1 MRRVAVLGMMAKKPV
16 PGVIWQTIHYLLGLR
31 RLGFDPYYVEAHAL
45 APSMLMELPTDDGAE
60 RAATLI
66 DRTLRRFDLG
76 DRWAYQ
82 ALHGNGQ
89 CFGLSESELRRLYR
103 ESELILNLHGGTLPW
118 PELAETGR
126 LVLVETDPVRL
137 QIELH
142 DRVESSIS
150 FLEAH
155 SAFFT
160 FAENL
165 GTPACLL
172 PVPADFHFQPTR
184 QPVALELWQREH
196 ALPKRPVFTTVGNWR
211 QRGRSVSYQ
220 GETYDWSKDLEWR
233 KFLDLP
239 TRTRATFELA
249 LSRSEP
255 GDSEELERCGF
266 HVRDALEFDLDS
278 YRSFIGESLGE
289 FTVAKDQ
296 NIRFATGWFSDR
308 GATYLASGRPVITQ
322 DTGFGEVLPTGE
334 GLFAI
339 SSVDEAAAAVES
351 VRADPK
357 RQSRLASEIAREY
370 FDAERVLGE
379 LLAGCGVSRGT
390 TARSTYVTAAPP
402 VAKERRRLG
411 PQSSVLAVIPH
422 YRCEEWLDDCL
433 ASLVNQTRSLDG
445 IVVIDDASDDPPLR
459 TVQRYPEVTLLH
471 ADRNVGPY
479 RLVQQVIEETDY
491 DAYLFQDADDWS
503 APERLELLLRGAERC
518 EAELIGTQEI
528 RVFCDEPEVVPIPW
542 PLDVHAEFEER
553 ATAFP
558 LLHPTSLVSRDLVLA
573 LGGFASGLRFSGD
586 AEFLRRARFV
596 SHVANIPEYLYY
608 RRIREGSLTTA
619 PATNLQSPERK
630 RVMEMLW
637 ERARRNADLV
647 AGGSKPELEP
657 CRTAPRVGL
666 AHLAGPSLRGAGRP
680 VSRQGASSVSGSE
693 PGARSTEH
701 PGAPVF
707 IVGPDRSGISAL
719 AWAIAEHRRFEV
731 MPDEWTEDETTA
743 EFGARLQ
750 TRPQRVVDGSRRC
763 THEILDLASLFPDSL
778 FVHVV
783 RDVDSVVSVMTEPP
797 LSAAGATGGTQVPA
811 HLRAKLGEAEAVET
825 WRAATQACID
835 AEATLGST
843 RVLRVSFDALIETPE
858 AVLRSCLGFAG
869 EDYEAECLRPLR
881 RTRARRAMPNPQGAS
896 PASDARA
903 AVRQLSRSLL
913 ARPDFIEAE
922 KARMRTLSRTTAR
935 EVLSRYV
942 PGDGLVAIVTRGDEE
957 LLRCAPGG
965 ARHVPQDRSGSWAGH
980 HPADASEAI
989 AEVEAAREGGAAFLY
1004 VPCTSMWWL
1013 DHYDGLRQHLESRHR
1028 MLTSSP
1034 EEGALYGLTPVVG
1047 ALEPTT
1053 RATAEPGA
1061 RERVVLVTDHFPKYS
1076 ETFFAAE
1083 FLGLLGRGWDIHV
1096 LCNRSNRDQWPYFPE
1111 LSDHLASGERIHV
1124 IRDFDAQLEELSP
1137 AVVHFGYGTLAR
1149 ERMHI
1154 GHVLGCKTVVSFRG
1168 YDINYFGLDD
1178 PHCYDD
1184 VWAATDVLHLVSE
1197 DIWRRAQRRRCPP
1210 DKPHLVIT
1218 DAVDMASFTPP
1229 DRRSEPA
1236 GTEDRPLRIVSVGRL
1251 HWKKGYEHALLALSA
1266 LHERGI
1272 HFEYRIVGDGPHRE
1286 AILFALDELDLSE
1299 RVELL
1304 GARNVSEVQATME
1317 WGDVCLHAAVS
1328 EGFCVS
1334 VIEAQA
1340 MALPIVCTDADG
1352 LAENVADGVTG
1363 FVVPRREPG
1372 ALTSKLA
1379 ALAADPELRLRFGKA
1394 GRERAERLFDL
1405 PRQLDGLES
1414 LYELALRVPA
1424 SPDAELPRADASLE
1438 ALEHELAGLDR
1449 RRDALAKH
1457 VRGRRVAARVR
1468 SDTDR
1473 LLPDDATVLIVS
1485 RGDEELLRIG
1495 RRDARHFP
1503 QTSDGGYAGHH
1514 PADSTAAVQH
1524 LESLRSNGASHLVIP
1539 ATSDWWLEHYA
1550 GFRQHL
1556 EERYVQVFADPDSCV
1571 IYALDNA
1578 LSATGQ
1584 AA

>member
-1 MRRVAVLGMMAKKPV
+1 MRSVVVLGMMAKKPV

-31 RLGFDPYYVEAHAL
+31 RLGFDPYYVEAHSL
-45 APSMLMELPTDDGAE
+45 TPSMLMELPTDDGAE
-60 RAATLI
+60 RAAALI

-76 DRWAYQ
+76 DRWAFH
-82 ALHGNGQ
+82 ALHGDGR
-89 CFGLSESELRRLYR
+89 CFGLGESELRRIYR

-142 DRVESSIS
+142 DGLDSSIS

-155 SAFFT
+155 SAYFT

-165 GTPACLL
+165 GSETCEL
-172 PVPADFHFQPTR
+172 PVSADFHFEPTR
-184 QPVALELWQREH
+184 QPVALDLWQRER
-196 ALPKRPVFTTVGNWR
+196 AAPGRPVFTTVGNWR
-211 QRGRSVSYQ
+211 QRGRSVRYRD
-220 GETYDWSKDLEWR
+220 ETYEWSKDIEWR

-239 TRTRATFELA
+239 ARTGATFEVA

-255 GDSEELERCGF
+255 SDSAELEQRGF
-266 HVRDALEFDLDS
+266 RVRDALAFDLDS
-278 YRSFIGESLGE
+278 YRDFISSSLAE

-308 GATYLASGRPVITQ
+308 SATYLASGRPVITQ
-322 DTGFGEVLPTGE
+322 DTGFGSFLPTGE

-339 SSVDEAAAAVES
+339 SSLDDAASAVEA

-357 RQSRLASEIAREY
+357 RHGRRAGEIAREY
-370 FDAERVLGE
+370 FDAERVLGD
-379 LLAGCGVSRGT
+379 LVARCGVTQRT
-390 TARSTYVTAAPP
+390 NRKRTPAP
-402 VAKERRRLG
+402 AESAENERHRLG
-411 PQSSVLAVIPH
+411 PHSSVLALIPH

-433 ASLVNQTRSLDG
+433 ASLVAQTRPLDG

-459 TVQRYPEVTLLH
+459 TVQRYPTVTLLH

-503 APERLELLLRGAERC
+503 APGRVDLLLRGAEQC
-518 EAELIGTQEI
+518 GAELIGTQEI

-542 PLDVHAEFEER
+542 PLDVHAEFEQKP
-553 ATAFP
+553 TAFP
-558 LLHPTSLVSRDLVLA
+558 LLHPTSLVSRDLVVA

-586 AEFLRRARFV
+586 AEFLRRARLV

-637 ERARRNADLV
+637 ERARRNAELV
-647 AGGSKPELEP
+647 ADGREPELEP
-657 CRTAPRVGL
+657 CVTAPSVGL
-666 AHLAGPSLRGAGRP
+666 AHLAGPSLRRSGEPPRRRTAP
-680 VSRQGASSVSGSE
+680 WIASSE
-693 PGARSTEH
+693 PESQTADSRD
-701 PGAPVF
+701 APVF
-707 IVGPDRSGISAL
+707 IVGADRSGISAL
-719 AWAIAEHRRFEV
+719 AWAIAEHRRFEAS
-731 MPDEWTEDETTA
+731 PKEWVESETAA
-743 EFGARLQ
+743 EFAARLQ
-750 TRPQRVVDGSRRC
+750 TGERRAVDGSRRC
-763 THEILDLASLFPDSL
+763 TQEIAELASLFPNSL

-783 RDVDSVVSVMTEPP
+783 RDLDSVVSVTTEPP

-811 HLRAKLGEAEAVET
+811 HLRTKRSEAEAVEGWLT
-825 WRAATQACID
+825 ATQACTD
-835 AEATLGST
+835 AEANIGSA

-858 AVLRSCLGFAG
+858 AVLRSCLAFAG
-869 EDYEAECLRPLR
+869 EDYEAQCLRPLR
-881 RTRARRAMPNPQGAS
+881 RTRARRAMPNVRAGTPS
-896 PASDARA
+896 SDAHA
-903 AVRQLSRSLL
+903 AAGQLSRSLL
-913 ARPDFIEAE
+913 ARPDFVQAE
-922 KARMRTLSRTTAR
+922 KARIRTLSRTTAR
-935 EVLSRYV
+935 EVLGSHV
-942 PGDGLVAIVTRGDEE
+942 PPDGQVAIVSRGDEE
-957 LLRCAPGG
+957 LIRCAPG
-965 ARHVPQDRSGSWAGH
+965 AALHLPRDASGRWAGH
-980 HPADASEAI
+980 HPADAAEAI
-989 AEVEAAREGGAAFLY
+989 AEIEAARKGGADYLY
-1004 VPCTSMWWL
+1004 VPCTSLWWL
-1013 DHYDGLRQHLESRHR
+1013 DHYDDLRRYLDSRHR
-1028 MLTSSP
+1028 LLTCSP
-1034 EEGALYGLTPVVG
+1034 EEGALYELAPAVDTATP
-1047 ALEPTT
+1047 AP
-1053 RATAEPGA
+1053 RAAQPRA

-1083 FLGLLGRGWDIHV
+1083 FLGLLERGWDIHV

-1111 LSDHLASGERIHV
+1111 LGPHLAGGERVHV
-1124 IRDFDAQLEELSP
+1124 IRDFDAQLAELGP
-1137 AVVHFGYGTLAR
+1137 ALVHFGYGTLAR
-1149 ERMHI
+1149 ERMHV
-1154 GHVLGCKTVVSFRG
+1154 GQVHGCKVVVSFRG
-1168 YDINYFGLDD
+1168 YDLNYFGLDD

-1184 VWAATDVLHLVSE
+1184 VWTAADALHLVSE

-1210 DKPHLVIT
+1210 DKPHLVVT
-1218 DAVDMASFTPP
+1218 DAVDMSRFTPP
-1229 DRRSEPA
+1229 ERRSEQV
-1236 GTEDRPLRIVSVGRL
+1236 GTQDRPLRIVSVGRL
-1251 HWKKGYEHALLALSA
+1251 HWKKGYEHALSA
-1266 LHERGI
+1266 LHALRERGV
-1272 HFEYRIVGDGPHRE
+1272 HFEYRVLGDGPHRE
-1286 AILFALDELDLSE
+1286 AILFAADELDLMGP
-1299 RVELL
+1299 VELL
-1304 GARNVSEVQATME
+1304 GARDVEEVQEAMR
-1317 WGDVCLHAAVS
+1317 WADVCLHAAVS

-1340 MALPIVCTDADG
+1340 MGLPIVCSDADG

-1372 ALTSKLA
+1372 ALTSRLA
-1379 ALAADPELRLRFGKA
+1379 ELAADPDLRLRLGKA
-1394 GRERAERLFDL
+1394 ARERAERLFDL

-1414 LYELALRVPA
+1414 LYELALRLSA
-1424 SPDAELPRADASLE
+1424 SPEVEPPRAEASLE
-1438 ALEHELAGLDR
+1438 ALEQELAGLER

-1473 LLPDDATVLIVS
+1473 LLPDGATVLVVT
-1485 RGDEELLRIG
+1485 RGDEDLLRIG

-1503 QTSDGGYAGHH
+1503 QTPDGVYAGHH
-1514 PADSTAAVQH
+1514 PADSTAAVEH
-1524 LESLRSNGASHLVIP
+1524 LESLRRDGASHLVIP

-1556 EERYVQVFADPDSCV
+1556 EDRYVQLFADPDSCV
-1571 IYALDNA
+1571 IYALDNT

>member
-1 MRRVAVLGMMAKKPV
+1 MRRIVVLGMMAKKPV
-16 PGVIWQTIHYLLGLR
+16 PGVIWQTVHYLLGLR
-31 RLGFDPYYVEAHAL
+31 RLGFEPFYVEAHAR
-45 APSMLMELPTDDGAE
+45 APSMLIELPTDDGAE
-60 RAATLI
+60 QAAALI

-82 ALHGNGQ
+82 ALHGDGQ

-142 DRVESSIS
+142 EGLEASIS

-155 SAFFT
+155 SACFT

-165 GTPACLL
+165 GRAECGL
-172 PVPADFHFQPTR
+172 PVSADFHFQPTR
-184 QPVALELWQREH
+184 QPVALDLWQGEH
-196 ALPKRPVFTTVGNWR
+196 AAAIRPVFTTVGNWR
-211 QRGRSVSYQ
+211 QRGRSISYQ
-220 GETYDWSKDLEWR
+220 GETYDWSKDIEWR

-239 TRTRATFELA
+239 ARTGATFELA

-255 GDSEELERCGF
+255 GDSQELEQRGF
-266 HVRDALEFDLDS
+266 RVRDALAFDLDS
-278 YRSFIGESLGE
+278 YRDFIAGSLAE

-322 DTGFGEVLPTGE
+322 DTGFGTPLPTGE

-339 SSVDEAAAAVES
+339 SSLDDAAVAVEA
-351 VRADPK
+351 VRANPK
-357 RQSRLASEIAREY
+357 RHSRKASEIAREY
-370 FDAERVLGE
+370 FDAERVLGD
-379 LLAGCGVSRGT
+379 LLARCDVVHRTKTKS
-390 TARSTYVTAAPP
+390 APDTAAPTQ
-402 VAKERRRLG
+402 KERHRLG
-411 PQSSVLAVIPH
+411 PHSSVLAVIPH

-433 ASLVNQTRSLDG
+433 ASLVAQTRPPDG

-459 TVQRYPEVTLLH
+459 TVQRYPVVTLLH

-479 RLVQQVIEETDY
+479 RLVQQVIDETDY

-503 APERLELLLRGAERC
+503 APERLELLLRGAERSG
-518 EAELIGTQEI
+518 AELIGTQEI

-542 PLDVHAEFEER
+542 PLDVHAQFEEKP
-553 ATAFP
+553 TAFP
-558 LLHPTSLVSRDLVLA
+558 LLHPTSLVSRDLVVT

-637 ERARRNADLV
+637 ERARENAEVV
-647 AGGSKPELEP
+647 AGGGEPELGP
-657 CRTAPRVGL
+657 CSTAPPVGL
-666 AHLAGPSLRGAGRP
+666 AHLAGPTLRRHGQP
-680 VSRQGASSVSGSE
+680 LQRQTAPRAAVHSHAAE
-693 PGARSTEH
+693 DR
-701 PGAPVF
+701 GAPVF
-707 IVGPDRSGISAL
+707 VVGADRSGISAL
-719 AWAIAEHRRFEV
+719 AWAIAEHRRFEAV
-731 MPDEWTEDETTA
+731 PGEWAEDETTA
-743 EFGARLQ
+743 EFAARLE
-750 TRPQRVVDGSRRC
+750 TRLGRVVDGSRRC
-763 THEILDLASLFPDSL
+763 TREIPELAALFPDAL

-783 RDVDSVVSVMTEPP
+783 RDLDSVVSVMTEPP

-811 HLRAKLGEAEAVET
+811 HLRTKLSDADAVET
-825 WRAATQACID
+825 WHTAARACAD
-835 AEATLGST
+835 AEASLGPQ

-858 AVLRSCLGFAG
+858 AVLRSCLAFAG
-869 EDYEAECLRPLR
+869 EDYEAECLRPLL
-881 RTRARRAMPNPQGAS
+881 RTRARRAIPDARGGKPT
-896 PASDARA
+896 SDAA
-903 AVRQLSRSLL
+903 ELSRSLL
-913 ARPDFIEAE
+913 ARPEFKEAE
-922 KARMRTLSRTTAR
+922 KARIRTLSRTTAR
-935 EVLSRYV
+935 EVLGRHV
-942 PGDGLVAIVTRGDEE
+942 PADAVVAIVSRGDEE
-957 LLRCAPGG
+957 LLRSAPAG
-965 ARHVPQDRSGSWAGH
+965 ALHVPRDVSGSWAGH
-980 HPADASEAI
+980 HPADAREAI
-989 AEVEAAREGGAAFLY
+989 AEIEAAREGGAAFFY

-1028 MLTSSP
+1028 LLTSTP
-1034 EEGALYGLTPVVG
+1034 DEGALFGLAPAAG
-1047 ALEPTT
+1047 ALKPTP
-1053 RATAEPGA
+1053 RAAAPPAA

-1083 FLGLLGRGWDIHV
+1083 FLGLLERGWDIHI
-1096 LCNRSNRDQWPYFPE
+1096 LCNRSNRDQWAYFPE

-1124 IRDFDAQLEELSP
+1124 IRNFDAQLEELAP
-1137 AVVHFGYGTLAR
+1137 ALVHFGYGTLAR

-1154 GHVLGCKTVVSFRG
+1154 GRVLGCKVAVSFRG

-1184 VWAATDVLHLVSE
+1184 VWTAADVLHLVSE

-1210 DKPHLVIT
+1210 DKPHLVVT
-1218 DAVDMASFTPP
+1218 DAVDMRRFTAPE
-1229 DRRSEPA
+1229 RSSGPV

-1251 HWKKGYEHALLALSA
+1251 HWKKGYEHALSALSA
-1266 LHERGI
+1266 LRERGI
-1272 HFEYRIVGDGPHRE
+1272 HFQYRILGDGPHRE
-1286 AILFALDELDLSE
+1286 AILFALDELDLLGS
-1299 RVELL
+1299 VELL
-1304 GARNVSEVQATME
+1304 GARDVTEVQATME
-1317 WGDVCLHAAVS
+1317 WADVCLHAAVS

-1340 MALPIVCTDADG
+1340 MGLPIVCTDADG
-1352 LAENVADGVTG
+1352 LSENIADGVTG

-1372 ALTSKLA
+1372 ALTSRLA
-1379 ALAADPELRLRFGKA
+1379 ALVADPELRLRLGEA
-1394 GRERAERLFDL
+1394 ARERAARLFDL

-1414 LYELALRVPA
+1414 LYELALRLPT
-1424 SPDAELPRADASLE
+1424 SPEVEPPRADAPLE
-1438 ALEHELAGLDR
+1438 ALEHELAGLER

-1457 VRGRRVAARVR
+1457 VRGRQVAARVR

-1473 LLPDDATVLIVS
+1473 LLPDAATVLIVS
-1485 RGDEELLRIG
+1485 RGDDELLRIG
-1495 RRDARHFP
+1495 CRDARHFP
-1503 QTSDGGYAGHH
+1503 QTSDGVYAGHH
-1514 PADSTAAVQH
+1514 PADSTAAVEH
-1524 LESLRSNGASHLVIP
+1524 LESLRRGGASHLVIP

-1550 GFRQHL
+1550 GFREHL
-1556 EERYVQVFADPDSCV
+1556 EERYVQVFSDPDSCV

-1578 LSATGQ
+1578 LSATE

>member
-31 RLGFDPYYVEAHAL
+31 RLGFEPYYVEAHAL
-45 APSMLMELPTDDGAE
+45 TPSMLMELPTDDGAE
-60 RAATLI
+60 RAADLI
-66 DRTLRRFDLG
+66 DRTMRRFDLG
-76 DRWAYQ
+76 DRWAFH
-82 ALHGNGQ
+82 ALHGDGR
-89 CFGLSESELRRLYR
+89 CLGLSESELRRLYR

-142 DRVESSIS
+142 EGLGSSIS

-155 SAFFT
+155 SACFT

-165 GTPACLL
+165 GSAECGL
-172 PVPADFHFQPTR
+172 PVSADFHFEPTR
-184 QPVALELWQREH
+184 QPVALDLWQGGR
-196 ALPKRPVFTTVGNWR
+196 AAAIRPVFTTVGNWR

-239 TRTRATFELA
+239 ARTGATFELA

-255 GDSEELERCGF
+255 GNSQELEQRGF
-266 HVRDALEFDLDS
+266 RVRDALAFDLDS
-278 YRSFIGESLGE
+278 YRDFITGSLAE

-308 GATYLASGRPVITQ
+308 GATYLAAGRPVINQ
-322 DTGFGEVLPTGE
+322 DTGFGTPLPTGE

-339 SSVDEAAAAVES
+339 SSLDDAAAAVEA
-351 VRADPK
+351 VRANPK
-357 RQSRLASEIAREY
+357 RHSRKAGEIAREY
-370 FDAERVLGE
+370 FDAERVVGD
-379 LLAGCGVSRGT
+379 LLARCGVSQR
-390 TARSTYVTAAPP
+390 AKRKSTSEAATP
-402 VAKERRRLG
+402 VQKERHRLG
-411 PQSSVLAVIPH
+411 LQSSVLAVIPH

-433 ASLVNQTRSLDG
+433 ASLIAQTRPLDG

-459 TVQRYPEVTLLH
+459 TVQRYPAVTLLH

-503 APERLELLLRGAERC
+503 APERLDLLLRGAERC
-518 EAELIGTQEI
+518 GAELIGTQEI
-528 RVFCDEPEVVPIPW
+528 RVFCDEPEVVPISW
-542 PLDVHAEFEER
+542 PLDVHAQFEQKP
-553 ATAFP
+553 TAFP
-558 LLHPTSLVSRDLVLA
+558 LLHPTSLVSRDLVVA

-637 ERARRNADLV
+637 ERARQNAELV
-647 AGGSKPELEP
+647 EDGGKPELEP
-657 CRTAPRVGL
+657 CRTAPSVGL
-666 AHLAGPSLRGAGRP
+666 THLAGPALRRSGQP
-680 VSRQGASSVSGSE
+680 QRQTAPRAAASGPSAQTTE
-693 PGARSTEH
+693 PSA
-701 PGAPVF
+701 APVF
-707 IVGPDRSGISAL
+707 IVGADRSGISAL
-719 AWAIAEHRRFEV
+719 AWAIAEHRRFEA
-731 MPDEWTEDETTA
+731 MPEEWTADETTA
-743 EFGARLQ
+743 EFAARLQ
-750 TRPQRVVDGSRRC
+750 ARAGRIVDGSRRC
-763 THEILDLASLFPDSL
+763 TEEISELAALFPNAL

-797 LSAAGATGGTQVPA
+797 LSAAGATGGTQVPT
-811 HLRAKLGEAEAVET
+811 HLRAKRSEADAVET
-825 WRAATQACID
+825 WRSATQACAD
-835 AEATLGST
+835 AEASLGSA

-858 AVLRSCLGFAG
+858 AVLRSCLAFSG

-881 RTRARRAMPNPQGAS
+881 RTRARRAMPNAQIGAPS
-896 PASDARA
+896 PDARA
-903 AVRQLSRSLL
+903 AARQLSRSLL
-913 ARPDFIEAE
+913 ERPDFQEAE
-922 KARMRTLSRTTAR
+922 KARIRTLSRTTAR
-935 EVLSRYV
+935 EALGRHV
-942 PGDGLVAIVTRGDEE
+942 PADSVVAIVSRGDED

-965 ARHVPQDRSGSWAGH
+965 ALHVPRDASGSWAGH

-989 AEVEAAREGGAAFLY
+989 AQIEAAREGGAAFLY
-1004 VPCTSMWWL
+1004 VPCTSLWWL

-1028 MLTSSP
+1028 VLTSSAD
-1034 EEGALYGLTPVVG
+1034 EGALYALTPAEAG
-1047 ALEPTT
+1047 ALQS
-1053 RATAEPGA
+1053 TARPAARPGT

-1083 FLGLLGRGWDIHV
+1083 FLGLLERGWDIHV

-1111 LSDHLASGERIHV
+1111 LSDHLTSGERIHV
-1124 IRDFDAQLEELSP
+1124 IRDFDAQLEELRP
-1137 AVVHFGYGTLAR
+1137 ALVHFGYGTLAR
-1149 ERMHI
+1149 GRMHI
-1154 GHVLGCKTVVSFRG
+1154 GQVLGCKVVVSFRG

-1184 VWAATDVLHLVSE
+1184 VWAAADVLHLVSQ

-1210 DKPHLVIT
+1210 DKPHLVVT
-1218 DAVDMASFTPP
+1218 DAVDMRRFTPP
-1229 DRRSEPA
+1229 ERRPETV

-1251 HWKKGYEHALLALSA
+1251 HWKKGYEHALSSLSA

-1272 HFEYRIVGDGPHRE
+1272 HFEYRIIGDGPHRE
-1286 AILFALDELDLSE
+1286 AILFALDELDLSGQ
-1299 RVELL
+1299 VELL
-1304 GARNVSEVQATME
+1304 GACDVTEVQAAMQ
-1317 WGDVCLHAAVS
+1317 WADVCLHAAVS

-1340 MALPIVCTDADG
+1340 MGLPIVCTDADG
-1352 LAENVADGVTG
+1352 LSENVADGVTG

-1372 ALTSKLA
+1372 ALTSRLA
-1379 ALAADPELRLRFGKA
+1379 ALAADPDLRLRLGKA
-1394 GRERAERLFDL
+1394 ARERAERLFDL

-1414 LYELALRVPA
+1414 LYELALRLPA
-1424 SPDAELPRADASLE
+1424 SPEVEPPRADAPLE
-1438 ALEHELAGLDR
+1438 ALEHELAGLER

-1457 VRGRRVAARVR
+1457 VRGRKVAARVR
-1468 SDTDR
+1468 LDTDR
-1473 LLPDDATVLIVS
+1473 LLPDEATVLIVS
-1485 RGDEELLRIG
+1485 RGDEELLRLG
-1495 RRDARHFP
+1495 RREARHFP
-1503 QTSDGGYAGHH
+1503 QTSDGVYAGHH
-1514 PADSTAAVQH
+1514 PADSTAAVEH
-1524 LESLRSNGASHLVIP
+1524 LESLRRAGASHLVIP

-1550 GFRQHL
+1550 GFQQHL
-1556 EERYVQVFADPDSCV
+1556 DERYVRVFADPDSCV
-1571 IYALDNA
+1571 IYALDTA

>member
-1 MRRVAVLGMMAKKPV
+1 MSRIAVLGMMAKKPV

-60 RAATLI
+60 RAAGLI

-82 ALHGNGQ
+82 ALHGDGR
-89 CFGLSESELRRLYR
+89 CFGLSEPELRRLYR

-142 DRVESSIS
+142 DGLESSIS

-155 SAFFT
+155 AAYFT

-165 GTPACLL
+165 GSAACGL
-172 PVPADFHFQPTR
+172 PVSADFHFHPTR
-184 QPVALELWQREH
+184 QPVALDLWQSER
-196 ALPKRPVFTTVGNWR
+196 AGAIRPVFTTVGNWR
-211 QRGRSVSYQ
+211 QRGRSVNYD
-220 GETYDWSKDLEWR
+220 GETYDWSKDIEWR

-239 TRTRATFELA
+239 ARTGATFELA

-255 GDSEELERCGF
+255 GDSQELEQRGF
-266 HVRDALEFDLDS
+266 RVRDALAFDLDS
-278 YRSFIGESLGE
+278 YRDFITGSLAE

-308 GATYLASGRPVITQ
+308 GATYLASGRPVINQ
-322 DTGFGEVLPTGE
+322 DTGFGTPLPTGE
-334 GLFAI
+334 GLFAV
-339 SSVDEAAAAVES
+339 SSLDEAASAVEA
-351 VRADPK
+351 VRANPK
-357 RQSRLASEIAREY
+357 RHSRKAGEIAREY
-370 FDAERVLGE
+370 FDAERVLGD
-379 LLAGCGVSRGT
+379 LLAGCGVTQRT
-390 TARSTYVTAAPP
+390 RKRAPAPRATASAPT
-402 VAKERRRLG
+402 ERHRLG
-411 PQSSVLAVIPH
+411 PHSSVLAVIPH

-433 ASLVNQTRSLDG
+433 ASLVTQTRPLDG
-445 IVVIDDASDDPPLR
+445 IVVIDDASDDPPLGI
-459 TVQRYPEVTLLH
+459 VQRYPAVTLLH
-471 ADRNVGPY
+471 AVRNVGPY

-503 APERLELLLRGAERC
+503 APERLDLLLRGAERC
-518 EAELIGTQEI
+518 GAELIGTQEI

-542 PLDVHAEFEER
+542 PLDVHAQFEEKP
-553 ATAFP
+553 TAFP
-558 LLHPTSLVSRDLVLA
+558 LLHPTSLVSRDLVVT

-596 SHVANIPEYLYY
+596 SHVANIPEYVYY

-637 ERARRNADLV
+637 ERARQNAEL
-647 AGGSKPELEP
+647 ASGGGRPELEP
-657 CRTAPRVGL
+657 CRTAPSVGL
-666 AHLAGPSLRGAGRP
+666 AHIAGPALRRAGQP
-680 VSRQGASSVSGSE
+680 PRQTVPRAAPSGASARTTE
-693 PGARSTEH
+693 P

-707 IVGPDRSGISAL
+707 VVGADRSGISAL
-719 AWAIAEHRRFEV
+719 AWAIAEHRRFV
-731 MPDEWTEDETTA
+731 AMPDEWAEDEPAA
-743 EFGARLQ
+743 EFAARIHA
-750 TRPQRVVDGSRRC
+750 RAGRVVDGSRRC
-763 THEILDLASLFPDSL
+763 TWELSELAYLFPDSL

-797 LSAAGATGGTQVPA
+797 LSAAGATGGTQVPT
-811 HLRAKLGEAEAVET
+811 HLRTKLSEADAVER
-825 WRAATQACID
+825 WRTATQACAD
-835 AEATLGST
+835 AETSLGSA
-843 RVLRVSFDALIETPE
+843 RVLRVSFDALIEAPE
-858 AVLRSCLGFAG
+858 AVLRSCLAFAG
-869 EDYEAECLRPLR
+869 EEYEAECLRPLR
-881 RTRARRAMPNPQGAS
+881 RSRARRAMPSAQGVR
-896 PASDARA
+896 PASDVHATA
-903 AVRQLSRSLL
+903 AQLSRSLL

-922 KARMRTLSRTTAR
+922 KARIRTLSRTTAR
-935 EVLSRYV
+935 EVIGRHV
-942 PGDGLVAIVTRGDEE
+942 PADGVVAIVSRGDEE
-957 LLRCAPGG
+957 LLRSAPGD
-965 ARHVPQDRSGSWAGH
+965 ALHVPRDASGSWAGH
-980 HPADASEAI
+980 HPASATEAI
-989 AEVEAAREGGAAFLY
+989 AEVEAAREGGATFLY
-1004 VPCTSMWWL
+1004 VPCTSLWWL
-1013 DHYDGLRQHLESRHR
+1013 DHYDGLRRHLESRHR
-1028 MLTSSP
+1028 VLTSSQD
-1034 EEGALYGLTPVVG
+1034 EGALYALTPAAG
-1047 ALEPTT
+1047 ALKTT
-1053 RATAEPGA
+1053 ARAAPQSGM

-1083 FLGLLGRGWDIHV
+1083 FLGLIERGWDIHV

-1124 IRDFDAQLEELSP
+1124 IRDFDAQLGELGP
-1137 AVVHFGYGTLAR
+1137 TLVHFGYGTLAR

-1154 GHVLGCKTVVSFRG
+1154 GQVLGCKVVVSFRG

-1184 VWAATDVLHLVSE
+1184 VWAAADVLHLVSE

-1210 DKPHLVIT
+1210 DKPHLVVT
-1218 DAVDMASFTPP
+1218 DAVDMRRFNPP
-1229 DRRSEPA
+1229 EREADRV

-1251 HWKKGYEHALLALSA
+1251 HWKKGYEHALSAVGALR
-1266 LHERGI
+1266 ERGI
-1272 HFEYRIVGDGPHRE
+1272 HFEYRIIGDGPHRE
-1286 AILFALDELDLSE
+1286 AILFALHELDFLGS
-1299 RVELL
+1299 VELL
-1304 GARNVSEVQATME
+1304 GARDVKDVQATME
-1317 WGDVCLHAAVS
+1317 WADVCLHAAVS

-1340 MALPIVCTDADG
+1340 MGLPVVCTDADG
-1352 LAENVADGVTG
+1352 LSENVADGVTG

-1372 ALTSKLA
+1372 ELTSRLA
-1379 ALAADPELRLRFGKA
+1379 ALAADPDLRLRLGKA

-1405 PRQLDGLES
+1405 PRQLGGLES
-1414 LYELALRVPA
+1414 LYELALRLPA
-1424 SPDAELPRADASLE
+1424 SPEVEPPRADAPLE
-1438 ALEHELAGLDR
+1438 ALEHELAGLER

-1457 VRGRRVAARVR
+1457 VRGRKVAARVR
-1468 SDTDR
+1468 LDADR
-1473 LLPDDATVLIVS
+1473 LLPDEATVLIVS

-1503 QTSDGGYAGHH
+1503 QASDGVYAGHH
-1514 PADSTAAVQH
+1514 PADSTAAVEH
-1524 LESLRSNGASHLVIP
+1524 LESLRRDGASHLVIP

-1550 GFRQHL
+1550 GLRQHL

-1578 LSATGQ
+1578 LSAKGQ